1 MIKSCSNLIKIIN
14 KLFNDRNVELQKMAI
29 WSEKNNISLNLTKT
43 IHFFTRKRKK
53 CHIKIDL
60 PILYINN
67 FEIVRE
73 SRTKFLGIYMDKN
86 LTWKYDIEH
95 ICNKISK
102 NVGIMC
108 KSRNSLG
115 CQQYNLS
122 LLFLEN
128 QSLGNYMEALF
139 YVDIVNIVFVSL
151 FFSSKVLLWLLCQ
164 LEM

>member
-86 LTWKYDIEH
+86 LTLKYDIEH
-95 ICNKISK
+95 ICNKFSK

-115 CQQYNLS
+115 KIIMGVNNTIFHCSS
-122 LLFLEN
+122 LRT
-128 QSLGNYMEALF
+128 
-139 YVDIVNIVFVSL
+139 
-151 FFSSKVLLWLLCQ
+151 KVWEIIRKLYF
-164 LEM
+164 M

>member
-1 MIKSCSNLIKIIN
+1 
-14 KLFNDRNVELQKMAI
+14 MAI

-73 SRTKFLGIYMDKN
+73 SRTKFLGIYMYKN

-102 NVGIMC
+102 NLELCANPEIVLG
-108 KSRNSLG
+108 KS
-115 CQQYNLS
+115 
-122 LLFLEN
+122 
-128 QSLGNYMEALF
+128 
-139 YVDIVNIVFVSL
+139 
-151 FFSSKVLLWLLCQ
+151 
-164 LEM
+164 